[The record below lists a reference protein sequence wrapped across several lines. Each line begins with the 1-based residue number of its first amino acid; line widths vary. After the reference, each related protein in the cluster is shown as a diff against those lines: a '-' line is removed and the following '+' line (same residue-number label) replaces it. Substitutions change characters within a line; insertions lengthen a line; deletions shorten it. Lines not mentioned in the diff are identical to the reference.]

1 MLQKHYPIETF
12 DDPLNGYVAAFDPGY
27 QIFRQFGRGR
37 NPAVA
42 EQLDDEVAEQRA
54 VGLLD
59 PDLRGGRPARAQIGQ
74 RHPPGRQ
81 WIDSDAESGREIG
94 SANVWTTVT
103 NTPVVS
109 RVLI

>member
-37 NPAVA
+37 TPAVA
-42 EQLDDEVAEQRA
+42 EQLDAEVAEQRV

-59 PDLRGGRPARAQIGQ
+59 PDLRGGRQARPQIGQ
-74 RHPPGRQ
+74 RHPTGRR
-81 WIDSDAESGREIG
+81 SDERRVGKERVSLCSLRG
-94 SANVWTTVT
+94 STYH
-103 NTPVVS
+103 
-109 RVLI
+109 